1 MTNLIDADAAIEELL
16 DGARQGQADATDR
29 LFALLYDELRGQAHR
44 LLRIGARQTLCT
56 TELVSET
63 WLRLSGRTMP
73 AESRRHY
80 CNLVARAMRQLL
92 IDRARLRQA
101 GKRGD
106 GGEPLTLSAA
116 ADVAADEPLD
126 VLALDRVMG
135 ALAATDPLLAELA
148 GLHLFGGL
156 GFAEI
161 AQLRGVSERSVFRD
175 WRAARM
181 FLLRYMEA
189 GG

>member
-1 MTNLIDADAAIEELL
+1 MTNLSDADVAIEELL
-16 DGARQGQADATDR
+16 AGARQGQTDAADR
-29 LFALLYDELRGQAHR
+29 LFALLYEELRAQAH
-44 LLRIGARQTLCT
+44 LVLRIGARQTLCT
-56 TELVSET
+56 TELVNET
-63 WLRLSGRTMP
+63 WLRLSGRALP
-73 AESRRHY
+73 VESRRHY

-101 GKRGD
+101 DKRGD

-116 ADVAADEPLD
+116 ADIAADEPLD

-135 ALAATDPLLAELA
+135 ALTAADPLLAELA

-161 AQLRGVSERSVFRD
+161 AELRGVSERTVFRD

-181 FLLRYMEA
+181 FLLRYMDA
-189 GG
+189 TG